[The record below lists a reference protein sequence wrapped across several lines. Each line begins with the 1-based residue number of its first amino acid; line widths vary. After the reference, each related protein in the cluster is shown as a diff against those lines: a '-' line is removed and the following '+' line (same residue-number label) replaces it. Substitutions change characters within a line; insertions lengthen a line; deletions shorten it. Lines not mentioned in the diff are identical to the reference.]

1 MMETLVSIMPLV
13 ENRDYWKRRALL
25 AEAQLTTQH
34 GVIESRKNWN
44 LLIPAIADG
53 PDINRNVTQA
63 LERAVYNFAQG
74 LLDSRMLTLS
84 LVNDKPELQ
93 LDMTDGERRAGLN
106 RYELEALLV
115 KLVTDTTDEVLPK

>member
-115 KLVTDTTDEVLPK
+115 KLVTDPADEAPK